1 MPQISKATEYNWKR
15 LDCDLQEGL
24 QKSLQKIIELIR
36 ENPNITTSEMANRV
50 GISRQSVA
58 KITKTLQTKGII
70 QRVGPDK
77 GGHWE
82 IVKK

>member
-1 MPQISKATEYNWKR
+1 
-15 LDCDLQEGL
+15 
-24 QKSLQKIIELIR
+24 
-36 ENPNITTSEMANRV
+36 MANIV